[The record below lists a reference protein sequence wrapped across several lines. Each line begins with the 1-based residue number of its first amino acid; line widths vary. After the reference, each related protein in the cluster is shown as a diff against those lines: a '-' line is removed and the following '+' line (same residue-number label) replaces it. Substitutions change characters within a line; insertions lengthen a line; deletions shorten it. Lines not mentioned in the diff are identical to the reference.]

1 VFYRVYFVVIVVV
14 DLRIVVVVVVIKVDV
29 CGGRNVRVSG

>member
-1 VFYRVYFVVIVVV
+1 MFYRVYFVVIVVV
-14 DLRIVVVVVVIKVDV
+14 DLKIVVVVVVIKVDV